1 MTKELKQLGVG
12 LLLLALPFAFVVADT
27 TITDSVTTT
36 GDVQV
41 VGSLSK
47 GSGTFVIDHP
57 LDPDNKLLFHS
68 FVESPD
74 VKNIYDGIVVLD
86 DHGEAKIELPGY
98 FMALNEEYRYLLTP
112 IGEAAPDLYVKKEIT
127 RNRFTIAG
135 GTSGLKVSW
144 QVTGIRKDP
153 FILENP
159 IIVEVEKGPDALE
172 DKGSFIFEGY
182 EN

>member
-1 MTKELKQLGVG
+1 MTKDLKQIGIGIV
-12 LLLLALPFAFVVADT
+12 LLALPLAFVMADT
-27 TITDSVTTT
+27 DITDSVTTT

-57 LDPDNKLLFHS
+57 LDPDNLLLFHS

-74 VKNIYDGIVVLD
+74 VKNIYDGVVVLD
-86 DHGEAKIELPGY
+86 ARGEAKIELPDY

-112 IGEAAPDLYVKKEIT
+112 IGESAPGLYVKKEIK

-135 GTSGLKVSW
+135 GTPNLKVSW

-153 FILENP
+153 FIIENP
-159 IIVEVEKGPDALE
+159 IIVEVEKGPDELE